1 MQPLN
6 PFLAAFFKSPL
17 PSQCSPVQHH
27 ILLVPTTD
35 VLLSSRESEAIPGT
49 SVAET
54 VSAEEF
60 LASHVLRIPD
70 PTKPAAGGAGSST
83 AAGGK
88 DSMPNLREMR
98 GKAKQYNTVNGR
110 NVVIKDNVV
119 YTNKGRWLF
128 RTALR
133 PRRAPCQRQLTP
145 AAEQA
150 SRLWLRQISSATQ
163 YGTPTHSN
171 PEDGSST
178 TYHDHWW
185 DHGRRSRSRQQ

>member
-35 VLLSSRESEAIPGT
+35 VLLSSREAEAIPGT
-49 SVAET
+49 NVAET

-70 PTKPAAGGAGSST
+70 PTKPAAGGAGSGN

-88 DSMPNLREMR
+88 DPTPNLREMR

-128 RTALR
+128 RAVLR
-133 PRRAPCQRQLTP
+133 LRRATWHRRLIL

-150 SRLWLRQISSATQ
+150 SRLWLRR
-163 YGTPTHSN
+163 
-171 PEDGSST
+171 
-178 TYHDHWW
+178 TY
-185 DHGRRSRSRQQ
+185 

>member
-35 VLLSSRESEAIPGT
+35 VLLSSRDAEAAPG
-49 SVAET
+49 SSAAET

-70 PTKPAAGGAGSST
+70 PAKPAGGSGATGAAGG

-88 DSMPNLREMR
+88 DSTPNLREMR
-98 GKAKQYNTVNGR
+98 GKAKQYNTINGR

-119 YTNKGRWLF
+119 YTNKGARIPGAYVRCGF
-128 RTALR
+128 
-133 PRRAPCQRQLTP
+133 P
-145 AAEQA
+145 
-150 SRLWLRQISSATQ
+150 
-163 YGTPTHSN
+163 SN
-171 PEDGSST
+171 AN
-178 TYHDHWW
+178 
-185 DHGRRSRSRQQ
+185 

>member
-35 VLLSSRESEAIPGT
+35 VLLSSREAEAVPGV
-49 SVAET
+49 SVSET

-70 PTKPAAGGAGSST
+70 PTKPAPGSGGAGSAS
-83 AAGGK
+83 GGK
-88 DSMPNLREMR
+88 DSTPNLREMR

-119 YTNKGRWLF
+119 YTNKGRSF
-128 RTALR
+128 RTVVR
-133 PRRAPCQRQLTP
+133 MPWIPQHRELTP
-145 AAEQA
+145 TATQA
-150 SRLWLRQISSATQ
+150 SRLWLRQTCLATQ
-163 YGTPTHSN
+163 YGTPIHSS
-171 PEDGSST
+171 PGDG
-178 TYHDHWW
+178 
-185 DHGRRSRSRQQ
+185 